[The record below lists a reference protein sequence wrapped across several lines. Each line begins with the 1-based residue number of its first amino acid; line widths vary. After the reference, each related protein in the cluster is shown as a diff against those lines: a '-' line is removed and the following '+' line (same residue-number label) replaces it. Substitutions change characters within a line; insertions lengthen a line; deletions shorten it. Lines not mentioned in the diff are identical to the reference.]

1 MDFPQR
7 SIERS
12 ISMDLHGLQMVTD
25 SSATTASLNC
35 AMGSIVVDSD
45 AVVCV
50 LDRQECSEKGNL
62 SHFS

>member
-1 MDFPQR
+1 
-7 SIERS
+7 
-12 ISMDLHGLQMVTD
+12 MDLHGLQMVAD

-35 AMGSIVVDSD
+35 AMGSNVVDSD